1 MSNIRWHLSH
11 LDSLRGIAVLGV
23 LLVHASLRQNIQ
35 LPLPT
40 LVAHL
45 AATGQRGV
53 ALFFIVSAFT
63 LFLSYDNRKDEQN
76 PIINFFIRR
85 LFRLAPMFYIAI
97 FLTFLFLPIYLGRLR
112 HILLSVLFINGF
124 HPDAIAAGAAGGW
137 SIADEAIFYA
147 CLPFLFSRIR
157 TLKAALIWLFIGS
170 AVGYKSSQAL
180 AMRFPGRAEYFQFF
194 SFSVEFPIF
203 LMGIAGYFI
212 WKELITT
219 TDLAARKKISIML
232 LAVDVLLFRAL
243 LPFNYHTL
251 YQSSVVCLLLLVALS
266 LYPWPLFVNP
276 ATRFLGKISY
286 SIYLLHFYIF
296 IHLQEFLY
304 RSGFGPSRRFLICF
318 VGTLTV
324 TIPLA
329 YLTWRWIEEP
339 GIRLGRHVIA
349 RLEERAIRGKNAEI
363 VPS

>member
-1 MSNIRWHLSH
+1 MAH

-23 LLVHASLRQNIQ
+23 VLVHSSMWQNIQ
-35 LPLPT
+35 LPLPL
-40 LVAHL
+40 LVRHVTG
-45 AATGQRGV
+45 TGQRGV

-63 LFLSYDNRKDEQN
+63 LFLSFDNRKDEQN
-76 PIINFFIRR
+76 PTINFFIRR

-97 FLTFLFLPIYLGRLR
+97 LLTFLFLPLYLGGRR
-112 HILLSVLFINGF
+112 YVLLSALFLNGF
-124 HPDAIAAGAAGGW
+124 HPDAIVSGAIGGW

-157 TLKAALIWLFIGS
+157 TLKAALLWLLTGS
-170 AVGYKSSQAL
+170 VFGYLSSHAL
-180 AMRFPGRAEYFQFF
+180 ATRFPDRAEYFQFF

-203 LMGIAGYFI
+203 LMGIVGYFT
-212 WKELITT
+212 WKELITAA
-219 TDLAARKKISIML
+219 DLATRKKISMML
-232 LAVDVLLFRAL
+232 LAVDVLLYKAL
-243 LPFNYHTL
+243 LPFSNHTL

-266 LYPWPLFVNP
+266 LYPWPVFVNT

-296 IHLQEFLY
+296 AYLQQVLY
-304 RSGFGPSRRFLICF
+304 RAGFGPSRRFLICF

-339 GIRLGRHVIA
+339 GIRLGRYVIA
-349 RLEERAIRGKNAEI
+349 RLEEHAIRGKNAEI